1 MGSKRRDRELVV
13 RGPSGR
19 DLDLRAASSSPGVW
33 PYVRP
38 WVTTAAMLPAG
49 WATHALWGEAG
60 WATAAA
66 TGGVLLVGGGLTCLS
81 YMLTRART
89 WYSCL
94 TTTVATGTGTLW
106 MALATAAGT
115 GRPALDL
122 LLLGGSALSI
132 ASMIHTSSRAGGGG
146 NGEMTGA
153 QMLSWEQITDVVS
166 SLKGSRW
173 ARTTAETEVRTEGIV
188 QLEPGQTAEQVSSQ
202 LPALASAYRLPPGS
216 VRATPD
222 PTDSSRARVTIVKQD
237 VLAKPQPWPGFHP
250 DAIGTSL
257 ATRPLE
263 LGMYEDGAPLVVD
276 VRNTHVLTVGMS
288 GAGKSRY
295 AKLKLLQ
302 LAARNDV
309 FTIAIDVEKGRQTL
323 GPLIPA
329 IGWCAFSKREA
340 TPIIDSLHRAVKARA
355 DHLAELGLENWEEGC
370 GLSFV
375 YLLVEEASAILPD
388 NDEFTQLMKVARSA
402 GIHIEASLQRATH
415 TNLDTDA
422 RSNFGS
428 SLCFGVR
435 TSDDAGYALPDYVL
449 EAGAAPENWRKSK
462 PGAVFAALDGIDE
475 DRHSV
480 PARIYDLTN
489 EVITSVVPGL
499 PTPELDPITAAAFGD
514 AYTDRIRHTPP
525 GHKAQE
531 AKGSE
536 PVTPTTVTPAA
547 TAAVTI
553 TTVTEQDQD
562 EMPPPITI
570 TDDPEPDL
578 DVDMDDEM
586 APLAGAETAVLGGGK
601 KTTTKESPA
610 EARAAMD
617 AQIQLWRDQGV
628 ERFHPRDLVKALID
642 DRGLRRSRAWIQGEI
657 KRLVAS
663 DQVVA
668 TDDGYEIV
676 LHPNPAREAVPA

>member
-1 MGSKRRDRELVV
+1 MGKKRRERELVV

-19 DLDLRAASSSPGVW
+19 DLDIRAASAPGVW

-66 TGGVLLVGGGLTCLS
+66 TGGVILAGGGLTCLS

-94 TTTVATGTGTLW
+94 TTTISTGSGTLW

-115 GRPALDL
+115 GRPALDI
-122 LLLGGSALSI
+122 LLLGGATLSV
-132 ASMIHTSSRAGGGG
+132 ASMIHTSSRAGGTRD
-146 NGEMTGA
+146 GEGA
-153 QMLSWEQITDVVS
+153 AASLPSWTQITEVIS
-166 SLKGSRW
+166 SLKGSVW
-173 ARTTAETEVRTEGIV
+173 AKTTAETEVRREGVV
-188 QLEPGQTAEQVSSQ
+188 QLEPGQTADQVSSQ
-202 LPALASAYRLPPGS
+202 LSALASAYKLPPGS

-222 PTDSSRARVTIVKQD
+222 PTDSSRARVTIVKKD
-237 VLAKPQPWPGFHP
+237 VLAKPQVWPGFHP
-250 DAIGTSL
+250 EAVGTSL
-257 ATRPLE
+257 AKRPLE
-263 LGMYEDGAPLVVD
+263 LGIYEDGAPLEVD

-302 LAARNDV
+302 MAARSDV
-309 FTIAIDVEKGRQTL
+309 FTVAIDVEKGRQTL
-323 GPLIPA
+323 GSLIPA

-340 TPIIDSLHRAVKARA
+340 KPIIDGLHRAVKVRA
-355 DHLAELGLENWEEGC
+355 DHLAEKGLENWEEGC

-388 NDEFTQLMKVARSA
+388 NEEFTGLMKVARSA

-422 RSNFGS
+422 RSNFGGS
-428 SLCFGVR
+428 MCFGVR

-449 EAGAAPENWRKSK
+449 EAGASPENWRKAK

-489 EVITSVVPGL
+489 EAINAIVPGL
-499 PTPELDPITAAAFGD
+499 PAQELDPITAAAFGE
-514 AYTDRIRHTPP
+514 AYTNRIRHTAP
-525 GHKAQE
+525 GQAVTP
-531 AKGSE
+531 APNG
-536 PVTPTTVTPAA
+536 PITPTTLTPA
-547 TAAVTI
+547 
-553 TTVTEQDQD
+553 TTTSDQD
-562 EMPPPITI
+562 EDEMPLTTI

-578 DVDMDDEM
+578 DADMDDAM
-586 APLAGAETAVLGGGK
+586 APIAGAETAVLGGGK
-601 KTTTKESPA
+601 RTTTKESPQ
-610 EARAAMD
+610 EAKATLD

-642 DRGLRRSRAWIQGEI
+642 EKGLRRSRAWIQGEL
-657 KRLVAS
+657 KRLVAQN
-663 DQVVA
+663 QVNA

-676 LHPNPAREAVPA
+676 LHPDADRDAVPA